1 MDHPVSLKKS
11 EAPGHQRKQWV
22 CKSKS
27 STNDEAEQNMEKGIE
42 KVVVEQDKVQGKKTE
57 TRAEAG
63 ASL

>member
-1 MDHPVSLKKS
+1 
-11 EAPGHQRKQWV
+11 
-22 CKSKS
+22 
-27 STNDEAEQNMEKGIE
+27 MEKGIE